1 MTVMPQPDERKN
13 TIIPLRNLNNSGTED
28 KNSFPLLSSPLFG
41 AYLKQWSAD
50 KDTRTLSGTRVTFW
64 WVLCKFVDR
73 ENKLKKK
80 KPTGCCFVF
89 GKFRERI
96 CSQILFI
103 ETEGFVDFLS
113 RSKKKNSRQ
122 QLNEAM
128 PNAFEVL
135 AIHPFIR
142 LFGVAE
148 SIRPRK

>member
-80 KPTGCCFVF
+80 NQPV
-89 GKFRERI
+89 
-96 CSQILFI
+96 
-103 ETEGFVDFLS
+103 
-113 RSKKKNSRQ
+113 
-122 QLNEAM
+122 
-128 PNAFEVL
+128 
-135 AIHPFIR
+135 
-142 LFGVAE
+142 VALYSE
-148 SIRPRK
+148 SSGSEYVARYYL